1 MTQHPNAA
9 LARKLSAG
17 QDSAGNNP
25 RSILRALRL
34 ALARA
39 AGQRLNLPLSVIG
52 IKQAV
57 RLQEDLSEVI
67 ADGWMLLHFTT
78 GDRAAAVCIDAGCA
92 SAVVQTQ
99 TIGEVMGGEP
109 QPRPFTDTDAAM
121 AAPLIED
128 LFTRTQALVEA
139 TADIALFSGFEY
151 ASRAEDARA
160 LLLGLVNETYRV
172 FDLTVDLAGGLRQ
185 GQLTILLP
193 ELSEGEVERSP
204 DDIDTGLSLGQASGV
219 MRAELHA
226 MICRMVLPLSSF
238 SELKAGDVL
247 PLTGAR
253 LDRTE
258 VQTIDRSRA
267 AIGRLGQCGGMRAVR
282 INEDVPL
289 PALADG
295 AGKDFLESRAGQRV
309 AEVSDVL
316 PPEAPEALPDT
327 LLSADLMIPDEDDLT
342 FTDSDQMVSEISQL
356 AGLPEPNGNGDPTT
370 GS

>member
-39 AGQRLNLPLSVIG
+39 AGERLNLPLSVIG

-57 RLQEDLSEVI
+57 RMQEDLTEVI
-67 ADGWMLLHFTT
+67 ADGWMLLHFAA
-78 GDRAAAVCIDAGCA
+78 GDRAAAVCIDAGCV
-92 SAVVQTQ
+92 SAIVQTQ

-128 LFTRTQALVEA
+128 LFTRTQGLVEA
-139 TADIALFSGFEY
+139 PPDIALFSGFEY

-185 GQLTILLP
+185 GHLTLLLP
-193 ELSEGEVERSP
+193 ELSEAEVDHSP
-204 DDIDTGLSLGQASGV
+204 EAVDAGISLGQASGV

-226 MICRMVLPLSSF
+226 MICRMALPLSSF

-282 INEDVPL
+282 LNEHAPL

-295 AGKDFLESRAGQRV
+295 LESGFLESRTGRP
-309 AEVSDVL
+309 AEVSEVI
-316 PPEAPEALPDT
+316 PPEDADALPDT
-327 LLSADLMIPDEDDLT
+327 LLSADLMIPDEEELT
-342 FTDSDQMVSEISQL
+342 LTDSHQMVSEISQL
-356 AGLPEPNGNGDPTT
+356 AGLSEHGEDGDLT
-370 GS
+370 GL